1 MCPYNNRL
9 QKSSTEN
16 LPQMICRA
24 DKPTNEKQKKKPS
37 TCKMHD
43 FSASF
48 KYHIFFAS
56 LFANDWGDLKSDLV
70 N

>member
-24 DKPTNEKQKKKPS
+24 DKPTNEKQKKNLAPAKCMISRHLLS
-37 TCKMHD
+37 TT
-43 FSASF
+43 
-48 KYHIFFAS
+48 FF
-56 LFANDWGDLKSDLV
+56 LHPFLPMIEV
-70 N
+70 T